1 MKIIELIADA
11 LLWLAMAVLAATIL
25 WPSIRTVLRHWRDHD
40 DGS

>member
-11 LLWLAMAVLAATIL
+11 LLWLAMAVLAAIIL
-25 WPSIRTVLRHWRDHD
+25 WPSIRAVMRHWRNDD